1 MNDLPTLARVVH
13 EMIEDYEK
21 QNCCYLELRST
32 PKCFG
37 DKTKI
42 DYVNTI
48 LNIIDK
54 AEKELPEMKVR
65 YILSINRTGS
75 VQEAEELLTILEEI
89 KSPYI
94 VGVELSGNCFNSKLK
109 ILSFLGDPRGG
120 DWTKFKD
127 VLEKVRSQFGK
138 KISLHCAE
146 VEEQKHES
154 QGMIDF
160 NPDRLGHCIYLT
172 KE

>member
-1 MNDLPTLARVVH
+1 MELVLAKGLDMDKVDLYNVNIQTAFEFFKLGSQIMNDLPTLARVVH

-48 LNIIDK
+48 LSIIDK

-75 VQEAEELLTILEEI
+75 VQDAEELLTILEEV

-94 VGVELSGNCFNSKLK
+94 VGVELSGKLDDGNLK
-109 ILSFLGDPRGG
+109 IFSICR
-120 DWTKFKD
+120 
-127 VLEKVRSQFGK
+127 
-138 KISLHCAE
+138 
-146 VEEQKHES
+146 
-154 QGMIDF
+154 
-160 NPDRLGHCIYLT
+160 
-172 KE
+172 